1 MQDIPLS
8 ATDPAWAS
16 VAGLGAAL
24 AQFADRPALL
34 CWGMGDFVFDHTCLR
49 DFRRAWP
56 QAEVHE
62 YTDAGHYVLEDAAD
76 RIIPTVKEFLQR
88 HPL

>member
-1 MQDIPLS
+1 
-8 ATDPAWAS
+8 
-16 VAGLGAAL
+16 
-24 AQFADRPALL
+24 
-34 CWGMGDFVFDHTCLR
+34 MGDFVFDHTCLR